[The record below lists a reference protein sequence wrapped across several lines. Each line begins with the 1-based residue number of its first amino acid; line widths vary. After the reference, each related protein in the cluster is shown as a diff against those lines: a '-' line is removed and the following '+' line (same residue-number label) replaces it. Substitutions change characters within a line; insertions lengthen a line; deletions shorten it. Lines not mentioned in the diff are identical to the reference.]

1 MAVFYL
7 IFRSIA
13 IHKVQYS
20 RFLTRLR
27 ERFIQFKKIVLHLS
41 LEQLSNA
48 QFFCIKMYCIFV
60 IRMKYKKSLQC
71 NTGKIVSFYR
81 RSE

>member
-48 QFFCIKMYCIFV
+48 QFFV
-60 IRMKYKKSLQC
+60 
-71 NTGKIVSFYR
+71 
-81 RSE
+81 